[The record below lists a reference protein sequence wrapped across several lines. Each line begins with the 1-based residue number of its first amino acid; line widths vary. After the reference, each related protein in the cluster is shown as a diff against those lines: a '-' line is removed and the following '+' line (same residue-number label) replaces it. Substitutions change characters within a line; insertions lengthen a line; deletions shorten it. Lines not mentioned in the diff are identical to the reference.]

1 MPDPLTVGCVRYFF
15 LTPVSVF
22 NSGSVLK
29 LSAFLS
35 FCFQMINN
43 RTSHCTAG
51 RSKMINEWWTILYFI
66 LSNLKDH
73 FSLQNWWK
81 ICDFNVD
88 FLKNFWGH
96 SPHTP
101 ILGRGYGAPPQT
113 LPPSA
118 LRRFAPPRLSRD
130 LRSLHRRAP
139 PGAEPPTNIF
149 LATGLTDRR
158 TDGQTDDMQS
168 HNRAQRIASRGEN
181 TSIDSQSATGRCK
194 FFYYKF
200 WGWGSWGLM
209 VGRGLNRWS
218 GKIVF
223 LYTRHFLFTCQET
236 CCMMYSSATTLSVTG
251 GRTDT
256 RRYDA
261 NSQSYT
267 ACSAIG

>member
-43 RTSHCTAG
+43 RTSHCTAD

-88 FLKNFWGH
+88 FFKKF
-96 SPHTP
+96 SDRHTGLLL
-101 ILGRGYGAPPQT
+101 LGRGYGAPPHT
-113 LPPSA
+113 
-118 LRRFAPPRLSRD
+118 RPPRRSGASRLARD
-130 LRSLHRRAP
+130 LWSPHRRAP

-149 LATGLTDRR
+149 LATGEY
-158 TDGQTDDMQS
+158 GPVC
-168 HNRAQRIASRGEN
+168 
-181 TSIDSQSATGRCK
+181 TSIY
-194 FFYYKF
+194 F
-200 WGWGSWGLM
+200 LH
-209 VGRGLNRWS
+209 
-218 GKIVF
+218 IVC
-223 LYTRHFLFTCQET
+223 TRPINAKH
-236 CCMMYSSATTLSVTG
+236 
-251 GRTDT
+251 
-256 RRYDA
+256 
-261 NSQSYT
+261 
-267 ACSAIG
+267 